1 MSISYKFAS
10 DLITK
15 LFNMIQFFQITKEKL
30 TEEIRL
36 AIKKELEQLKKEFQ
50 PQQPPTWI
58 SRNEAAKMLGVSFPT
73 LYSWHK
79 KKILI
84 AYSIGNRVYYK
95 LDNINNALTP
105 IAC

>member
-1 MSISYKFAS
+1 MVQ
-10 DLITK
+10 LI
-15 LFNMIQFFQITKEKL
+15 QITEEKL
-30 TEEIRL
+30 TENIL
-36 AIKKELEQLKKEFQ
+36 IAIKQELEQLKKEFQ

-73 LYSWHK
+73 LYSWHRK
-79 KKILI
+79 KVLI

-95 LDNINNALTP
+95 LDEINNALTP